1 MRFLASWIL
10 GAIWTTVVSALP
22 RVKAPINQQ
31 RFSPPTVEES
41 ERKYVLPIFDPRPSD
56 RADEIKRNREGY
68 LYGASL
74 LGNTSYFPTGV
85 LGDPMVKQH
94 VDLWYTDAAWVSQK
108 VAEEYQSAVTTVS
121 SAGGLQNLSSFNLLY
136 DGQWQRTLPLGPALG
151 AQTNYSQD
159 LFFSMERLSVNPY
172 VVKRLHP
179 KQELPFEVDDE
190 IVDRLAPGWNLEML
204 HANGRLF
211 LADHSYQAKY
221 PTIEGKFSP
230 ACSAYFYIHPATR
243 DFLPLAIKTNVG
255 SNLTYTPV
263 DGADDWLLA
272 KMMFNV
278 NDLFHGQI
286 FHLANSHAV
295 MEAVYQAA
303 LRTLSAVHPVR
314 AFLDRI
320 MYQAFAIRPV
330 GEDVLFNP
338 GGVFDQSFALSNE
351 AVRQFAT
358 EHYPLS
364 AGPFQSNYFH
374 QDLVARGLVNCTYG
388 PALTSV
394 PFYDDGNAIV
404 SSLRRFTDAYLHAY
418 YPRENLIFLDTELQ
432 NWVSEAANGAK
443 VLDFP
448 PSPLTSRN
456 VLVSILTHAA
466 FLTGVSHH
474 ALNSGTP
481 ASTSGVLPF
490 HPAALYAPLP
500 TTKGSTTSLMS
511 FLPNVTDSLN
521 QISLLIRFNRPKIE
535 DSNSN
540 LVHMF
545 SSSKFLAGGCS
556 AVAHAARLF
565 QTDMQEISSQI
576 QSKAFDP
583 NGLAQGMPFVWR
595 SLDPSKIPF
604 FLSV

>member
-1 MRFLASWIL
+1 
-10 GAIWTTVVSALP
+10 
-22 RVKAPINQQ
+22 
-31 RFSPPTVEES
+31 
-41 ERKYVLPIFDPRPSD
+41 
-56 RADEIKRNREGY
+56 
-68 LYGASL
+68 
-74 LGNTSYFPTGV
+74 
-85 LGDPMVKQH
+85 
-94 VDLWYTDAAWVSQK
+94 
-108 VAEEYQSAVTTVS
+108 
-121 SAGGLQNLSSFNLLY
+121 
-136 DGQWQRTLPLGPALG
+136 
-151 AQTNYSQD
+151 
-159 LFFSMERLSVNPY
+159 MERLSVNPY

-179 KQELPFEVDDE
+179 NLELPFEINDT
-190 IVDRLAPGWNLEML
+190 IVARLAPGWNLETL
-204 HANGRLF
+204 HASGRLF

-221 PTIEGKFSP
+221 PRVEGKYSS

-255 SNLTYTPV
+255 SDLTYTPL
-263 DGADDWLLA
+263 DEADDWLLA
-272 KMMFNV
+272 KMMFNM

-303 LRTLSAVHPVR
+303 LRTLSTVHPIR

-338 GGVFDQSFALSNE
+338 GGFFDQSFALSNE
-351 AVRQFAT
+351 AVRRFAT

-388 PALTSV
+388 PALASV
-394 PFYDDGNAIV
+394 PFYDDGNIIV
-404 SSLRRFTDAYLHAY
+404 SSLRRFTDAYLRAY

-432 NWVSEAANGAK
+432 DWISEAANGAK

-448 PSPLTSRN
+448 ASPLVSWD

-500 TTKGSTTSLMS
+500 TTKGSITSLMP
-511 FLPNVTDSLN
+511 FLPNMTDALS
-521 QISLLIRFNRPKIE
+521 QIALLIRFNRPQLE
-535 DSNSN
+535 DSGGN

-565 QTDMQEISSQI
+565 QAEMLEISRQI
-576 QSKAFDP
+576 QSKAFDH
-583 NGLAQGMPFVWR
+583 NGLAQGMPFIWR

>member
-1 MRFLASWIL
+1 MKFLASWL
-10 GAIWTTVVSALP
+10 LVAIWTTVTSALP
-22 RVKAPINQQ
+22 RTSPPIDQQ
-31 RFSPPTVEES
+31 RLSPSTVEES
-41 ERKYVLPIFDPRPSD
+41 QRKYVLPVFDPKPAD
-56 RADEIKRNREGY
+56 REDEIKRNREGY

-94 VDLWYTDAAWVSQK
+94 VDLWYTDAAWISQK
-108 VAEEYQSAVTTVS
+108 VAEEYQSAAITVS
-121 SAGGLQNLSSFNLLY
+121 SAGGLRNISSFNLLY
-136 DGQWQRTLPLGPALG
+136 EGQWKTTLPLGPASG

-179 KQELPFEVDDE
+179 NQELPFEMNDT
-190 IVDRLAPGWNLEML
+190 IVARLVPGWNLEML
-204 HANGRLF
+204 HASGRLF

-221 PTIEGKFSP
+221 PKIEGKFSA
-230 ACSAYFYIHPATR
+230 ACSAYFYIHPVTGE
-243 DFLPLAIKTNVG
+243 FLPLAIKTNVG
-255 SNLTYTPV
+255 SDLTYTPL
-263 DGADDWLLA
+263 DDANDWLLA
-272 KMMFNV
+272 KLMFNT

-338 GGVFDQSFALSNE
+338 GGFFDQSFALSNE

-364 AGPFQSNYFH
+364 AGPFQSNYFLK
-374 QDLVARGLVNCTYG
+374 DLVARGLVNCTYG

-394 PFYDDGNAIV
+394 PFYDDGDAIV
-404 SSLRRFTDAYLHAY
+404 SSLRRFTDAYLYAY

-448 PSPLTSRN
+448 PSPLASRE
-456 VLVSILTHAA
+456 VLVSILTHAT

-500 TTKGSTTSLMS
+500 TTKGSITSVMP
-511 FLPNVTDSLN
+511 FLPNMTDSLN
-521 QISLLIRFNRPKIE
+521 QIALLIRFNRPKLE
-535 DSNSN
+535 DSDGN

-556 AVAHAARLF
+556 AVAHAARYF
-565 QTDMQEISSQI
+565 QAEMLEISKRI
-576 QSKAFDP
+576 QHKTFDHS
-583 NGLAQGMPFVWR
+583 GLAQGMPFIWR